1 MSNNTDES
9 CNTGETSKTGKTG
22 TPTKVSYKTIFILV
36 IVALLIAWWNYAANC
51 TPVDALYNSNFMP
64 TNSFKKLL
72 FPVVKLY
79 YVILCIFFF
88 LFPMYILL
96 QASILLKNKIT

>member
-1 MSNNTDES
+1 MDKIKQLVTHFATEH
-9 CNTGETSKTGKTG
+9 
-22 TPTKVSYKTIFILV
+22 KVVSIVVIVV